1 MNFPELPLK
10 GNYDESKY
18 KLYFFDTGLLLA
30 GLDEDA
36 QEDFRANGNFGVYGG
51 ALYENIMAESLKK
64 QGFELYYYKREDS
77 TLEEDFFVRAKN
89 FLIPVEVKA
98 KNRTA
103 KSLRTLL
110 GSDKYP
116 DITIKFVRGNVGF
129 ADNIFTFPYFCSF
142 LLKRYIKEK
151 AGGLI

>member
-1 MNFPELPLK
+1 
-10 GNYDESKY
+10 
-18 KLYFFDTGLLLA
+18 
-30 GLDEDA
+30 
-36 QEDFRANGNFGVYGG
+36 
-51 ALYENIMAESLKK
+51 MAESLKK
-64 QGFELYYYKREDS
+64 QGFDLYYYKREDS

-110 GSDKYP
+110 ESDKYP
-116 DITIKFVRGNVGF
+116 DITYGIKFVRGNVGF

-142 LLKRYIKEK
+142 LLKRYIKE
-151 AGGLI
+151 GGLQN